1 MRTPALLFAFF
12 VCIVPGLC
20 LAGDDLHGRP
30 LYEVK
35 GRPPAPDFTLEDTE
49 GEIHRLSEYRGKVV
63 ILNFW
68 ATWCPP
74 CRDEMPSMQ
83 RAWEGLRERGIEMLA
98 INVGEDEDII
108 FTFTADY
115 PADYPLLLDREGT
128 VIKEWP
134 VLGLPTTFVI
144 DREGRIA
151 YRAVG
156 GRDWEDPLVV
166 EPLMTLAK

>member
-1 MRTPALLFAFF
+1 MLILGLALQF
-12 VCIVPGLC
+12 PGLC
-20 LAGDDLHGRP
+20 PAENDLRGRP
-30 LYEVK
+30 LNEVK
-35 GRPPAPDFTLEDTE
+35 DRPPAPDFRLEDTE
-49 GEIHRLSEYRGKVV
+49 GEFHRLSDYRGKVV

-83 RAWEGLRERGIEMLA
+83 RAWKDLKARGIEMLA
-98 INVGEDEDII
+98 VNVGEDEDII

-115 PADYPLLLDREGT
+115 PADYPLLLDREGQI
-128 VIKEWP
+128 IKEWP

-144 DREGRIA
+144 DRDGRIA

-166 EPLMTLAK
+166 EPLLKLAK